1 MRLFQGRAIRK
12 QLEFFAELLSR
23 GKTLFLAP
31 EGDLSPDGRLCPI
44 RGSLY
49 RLVNMSR
56 RKVKIL
62 PMNITYDFMT
72 TGRMKAF
79 LNIGREIPETKGLS
93 KAELEHLVKDSLLK
107 LAVVTMSQIGSHSL
121 YHEATQGND
130 TLIEESW
137 HGQLATLVQKAEKAG
152 LRVDRALL
160 EERSLYQNFKDFVR
174 YCLRKGLIT
183 TASPGRL
190 QINRE
195 RILDT
200 SSPGYSQNPVYYC
213 HNEFSTLLGSE
224 CWPFLTAQE

>member
-1 MRLFQGRAIRK
+1 
-12 QLEFFAELLSR
+12 
-23 GKTLFLAP
+23 LFLAP

-56 RKVKIL
+56 RTVKIL

-79 LNIGREIPETKGLS
+79 LNIGREIPKTKGLS
-93 KAELEHLVKDSLLK
+93 KAELEHLVKDSLLR
-107 LAVVTMSQIGSHSL
+107 LGVVTMSQIGSHSL
-121 YHEATQGND
+121 YQEATQGND

-137 HGQLATLVQKAEKAG
+137 QRHLATLLQEAEKAG

-160 EERSLYQNFKDFVR
+160 KERSFYQSFKDFLS
-174 YCLRKGLIT
+174 YCLRKGQLDT
-183 TASPGRL
+183 VSSGRL
-190 QINRE
+190 HINRG

-200 SSPGYSQNPVYYC
+200 SSPGYSQNPVSYC
-213 HNEFSTLLGSE
+213 HNEFVTLLGSE
-224 CWPFLTAQE
+224 RLPFLTA